1 MPFVDLRKAN
11 VLLAR
16 LCAAG
21 TLAFIGSCGGS
32 VHGSG
37 GADAGG
43 SEASV
48 NSGSSAES
56 GSDAG
61 PCLIQASDY
70 DQSCSVDSDCVSK
83 VVFGPGVFAMP
94 ERISFPVTFGN
105 FCSSMC
111 LCGPGAISQ
120 TAIPQYVADV
130 SKTPLGTG
138 AVPLEACFC
147 DELGILCWPE
157 RPMFGPL

>member
-1 MPFVDLRKAN
+1 MRDETGRETSSSWEGVKEG
-11 VLLAR
+11 
-16 LCAAG
+16 AG
-21 TLAFIGSCGGS
+21 ALVGGRP
-32 VHGSG
+32 GCEMG
-37 GADAGG
+37 FGP
-43 SEASV
+43 
-48 NSGSSAES
+48 AERRR
-56 GSDAG
+56 GR
-61 PCLIQASDY
+61 
-70 DQSCSVDSDCVSK
+70 
-83 VVFGPGVFAMP
+83 PGVFAMP